1 MKNGKTIV
9 SEILENVENELYANV
24 RSYIAKA
31 RANVYAV
38 ANKGMVWVYWNIG
51 HEIVEKQGGV
61 K

>member
-24 RSYIAKA
+24 RSY
-31 RANVYAV
+31 V